1 MVGSL
6 FSVTVHKFTGQI
18 THPCHYKQSQITY
31 LYRKCIRLDYIFFH
45 YEGLYKIPL
54 AASLSTIIYPKWCNF
69 LALHPTSVVS
79 PFGLHYAHLT
89 PTNTG
94 HVILFTRVVSL
105 DVFQIHL
112 SLNIFFL
119 SFWCCRSSHIV
130 SSKVKIQT
138 PGSFLSQM
146 MNQGR
151 ASPSGVT
158 SQLHSRSHVNAAE
171 ERQVMLKGWL

>member
-1 MVGSL
+1 M
-6 FSVTVHKFTGQI
+6 
-18 THPCHYKQSQITY
+18 
-31 LYRKCIRLDYIFFH
+31 
-45 YEGLYKIPL
+45 
-54 AASLSTIIYPKWCNF
+54 
-69 LALHPTSVVS
+69 VS

-94 HVILFTRVVSL
+94 HVILFIRVVSL

-112 SLNIFFL
+112 FLNIFFL

-171 ERQVMLKGWL
+171 ETSHVKRLIVIQSLLVIAGPICPAYTGRPIHRHTHACKEIFMSEHAHIHTYMYTCMHTCARTYVHVYIYKQVDR